1 MGVNI
6 TIAVVFLLN
15 SKNLATRYLDP
26 SCYPVFKMVLHIEL
40 VFDTVTIRCCTTNGN
55 LKYCKVFIEL
65 KAILPR
71 NMG

>member
-15 SKNLATRYLDP
+15 SENLATRYLDP
-26 SCYPVFKMVLHIEL
+26 SCYPVFKILVEV

-55 LKYCKVFIEL
+55 LKYCKVFI
-65 KAILPR
+65 
-71 NMG
+71 GH